1 MLNQGRQ
8 AGKIIISQISIYF
21 SFIFTALS
29 LVLPC
34 SEEHF
39 TAAGIQ
45 NSLKPF
51 PIQMRN
57 AKKQKNWLTFKAEQ
71 TAILVHLANNKA
83 EKSLRMQAKSSS
95 LSRAEKK
102 TKFSF
107 RPARNRN

>member
-21 SFIFTALS
+21 LFIFIALS
-29 LVLPC
+29 LMFTC

-57 AKKQKNWLTFKAEQ
+57 AKKNWLTFKAEQ

-83 EKSLRMQAKSSS
+83 KKSLRMQANSSR
-95 LSRAEKK
+95 LSRAEK
-102 TKFSF
+102 
-107 RPARNRN
+107 

>member
-8 AGKIIISQISIYF
+8 SGKIIISQISIYF

-57 AKKQKNWLTFKAEQ
+57 AKN
-71 TAILVHLANNKA
+71 
-83 EKSLRMQAKSSS
+83 EKLG
-95 LSRAEKK
+95 
-102 TKFSF
+102 
-107 RPARNRN
+107 